1 VRTGA
6 GAKRFLCAALV
17 GSLVHLGG
25 CAKTAAPPG
34 ARGGGTLVIAERVEP
49 NSLDPM
55 LLEGNLSSLVGGVL
69 YSYLLTWDR
78 HGNLIPDAA
87 TEVPTLANGGIS
99 RDGLRITYHLR
110 PGIRWSDGKPL
121 TARDCVFTW
130 RAIMNPQT
138 NVPDRYGYAQIA
150 DVRAVGERTVVVRLD
165 KPFSAIVDSFL
176 TLPSNYPIIPEHT
189 LGSLA
194 SLNHADV
201 ERPTIGS
208 GPFTLVDWKR
218 GDHITF
224 AANPLYFRGRPHLDR
239 LVLRFVPSPETMVDQ
254 LRTHEIDAA
263 LSLSDPT
270 LRDRIVAIPGTHV
283 ILTPACAIATV
294 YFNMQHGLTTDPQ
307 LRKAIALAIDT
318 ATIVR
323 KATRGLYG
331 AQDALRGEFA
341 SDALPNPTSY
351 DPAAA
356 RTLLDRDGWPAG
368 PNGMRT
374 KAGRPLA
381 LTLVAAA
388 GDPLITS
395 IVVQM
400 QAELHAVGIDL
411 AIRSVD
417 SALLKAPAAD
427 GGPLFGGRFD
437 LAAAFIFSEA
447 GPFAAQFFICPER
460 APTGFNISRI
470 CRPDIDRLYADIL
483 ASSDPQRRATDVMAI
498 QRILGDA
505 LPQLPFLQIR
515 TIAGMSDRVH
525 GIAPSPAT
533 PYVGL
538 EKWSIDP

>member
-1 VRTGA
+1 MTIRA
-6 GAKRFLCAALV
+6 RAKRLFGAALV
-17 GSLVHLGG
+17 ASVVHLGG
-25 CAKTAAPPG
+25 CAKTSAPAS

-78 HGNLIPDAA
+78 RGDLVPDAA

-130 RAIMNPQT
+130 HAIMNPQT

-150 DVRAVGERTVVVRLD
+150 DVRAMDDRTVVVRLHE
-165 KPFSAIVDSFL
+165 PFSAIVDSFL

-194 SLNHADV
+194 NLNHADV
-201 ERPTIGS
+201 ERPTTGS
-208 GPFTLVDWKR
+208 GPFTLVEWKH

-270 LRDRIVAIPGTHV
+270 LRDRIVAIPGMHV

-294 YFNMQHGLTTDPQ
+294 YFNMQRGLTTDPHV
-307 LRKAIALAIDT
+307 RKAIALAIDT
-318 ATIVR
+318 TTIVR
-323 KATRGLYG
+323 KATTGLYDSR
-331 AQDALRGEFA
+331 DALRGEFA

-356 RTLLDRDGWPAG
+356 RAMLDRDGWTAG
-368 PNGMRT
+368 PDGIRV

-381 LTLVAAA
+381 LTLIAVT
-388 GDPLITS
+388 GDRFITS

-400 QAELHAVGIDL
+400 QAQLRAVGIDL
-411 AIRSVD
+411 AIRSVN
-417 SALLKAPAAD
+417 SALIKAPAAE

-460 APTGFNISRI
+460 APTGFNLSRI

-483 ASSDPQRRATDVMAI
+483 AANDPRRRAKDVIAI
-498 QRILGDA
+498 QRILADA
-505 LPQLPFLQIR
+505 LPQLPFLQVR

-525 GIAPSPAT
+525 GIEPSPAT